1 MWGWQ
6 IIFHKMR
13 VQRYILILSNTLPQI
28 VKSEASLKFFTTN
41 LPWLLWIGLWNLP
54 WFKDRYDLIWVR
66 GSVDLFGRFMK
77 YLFLDFSRTLT
88 SSSLQLLNWENVI
101 ESRVFVTYLLKTLFF
116 SVISRLIIA
125 HIFRF
130 PIMMSRI
137 ASVKISTY
145 LSTSTFSSILNQSR
159 NLLHTG
165 WN

>member
-1 MWGWQ
+1 MWRWQ

-41 LPWLLWIGLWNLP
+41 LPWLLWIGLWA
-54 WFKDRYDLIWVR
+54 R
-66 GSVDLFGRFMK
+66 GSVDLFERFMK

-145 LSTSTFSSILNQSR
+145 LSTSTFSSILNQSK